1 MKIGPI
7 REWKVSPALTG
18 GAGRGKEKHFFRR
31 EAADAVLEKK
41 EQNLNEQMNSCIREV
56 NNQ

>member
-18 GAGRGKEKHFFRR
+18 GAGRGKEKHFFGR

-41 EQNLNEQMNSCIREV
+41 SRIWMNKLTVVS
-56 NNQ
+56 QK